1 MNEAETRAEHI
12 DPALAAAGRGVVEAK
27 AWGRSDPALRFSRCR
42 CGLAALM
49 LVAQLSW
56 AQAPAEP
63 PASVTP
69 ASAESGRVLR
79 DRSAAMQA
87 DAERQLEADKA
98 ACYLRTFP
106 NGCLQD
112 AKERH
117 AVSLKQARRLD
128 QQGVALE
135 REARNRERAERDQQ
149 RAVEAEREAVER
161 PLREQK
167 FREEK
172 ARKDASREARRAA
185 DEAQLA
191 QRRAKA
197 PESAA
202 AKAARAAEAAQK
214 DADIAR
220 KHPAA
225 VSKQAEKER
234 KHAERA
240 AKIDAKKKEYAEK
253 LKYREAENARRLAEE
268 EAARKNAEKS
278 SPLRCLLSGEGCAK
292 PAAK

>member
-12 DPALAAAGRGVVEAK
+12 DPALAAAGRGVVEGK

-167 FREEK
+167 FPR
-172 ARKDASREARRAA
+172 RRRARTPRVRPVVRPMRPSWRSVVP
-185 DEAQLA
+185 
-191 QRRAKA
+191 RRQN
-197 PESAA
+197 PPQP
-202 AKAARAAEAAQK
+202 RP
-214 DADIAR
+214 
-220 KHPAA
+220 H
-225 VSKQAEKER
+225 V
-234 KHAERA
+234 
-240 AKIDAKKKEYAEK
+240 
-253 LKYREAENARRLAEE
+253 
-268 EAARKNAEKS
+268 
-278 SPLRCLLSGEGCAK
+278 PLRWRRRMPTSLGSTRLR
-292 PAAK
+292 